1 MAMNSKRVVGGGLVA
16 GVVLN
21 VVDFISNYVLGAR
34 MKAEADAFKP
44 GMSEQ
49 MMAGNAVVSYV
60 IMDLVLGIALVFT
73 YAAVR
78 PRFGPG
84 PRTAV
89 YVALLFWLLGLI
101 FNSGYRQMGM
111 MSSGL
116 WWTFAIIWLVSFSI
130 ASWAGAAIYTEES
143 GVSA

>member
-1 MAMNSKRVVGGGLVA
+1 MAMNIKKVVGGGILA
-16 GVVLN
+16 GVVII
-21 VVDFISNYVLGAR
+21 VVDFVTNYALGAR

-44 GMSEQ
+44 GMSDQ
-49 MMAGNAVVSYV
+49 MMQSSV
-60 IMDLVLGIALVFT
+60 IASSIVMDLVLGIALVFT
-73 YAAVR
+73 YAAIR

-89 YVALLFWLLGLI
+89 YTALLFWLLGLI

-116 WWTFAIIWLVSFSI
+116 WWTFAVIWLVSFLI
-130 ASWAGAAIYTEES
+130 ASQAGAAIYSEDT
-143 GVSA
+143 VTA